1 MDTRTKSPAEK
12 FPIYFCFSNDLV
24 VGETV
29 VSYVLTSINAAT
41 GESSAE
47 DRAYDPGPPEV
58 LEIVKLIYS
67 DSLSSPDVIVVLKDG
82 VEGDEHRIQCVAT
95 TSAGNVYQRDCLLF
109 IQSVVDE
116 SFTKQ
121 PDDAFQF
128 EVSFK
133 RRLDSPEPGDTVTS
147 AAIVAVKE
155 SDGSDAAALVSA
167 PSVVTPKVFVPVLD
181 GTDGETYRLGVRGTT
196 AFGYVHEKFV
206 RMNVQEF

>member
-1 MDTRTKSPAEK
+1 MDTLTKSPIEK
-12 FPIYFCFSNDLV
+12 FPIRFNFSNDLV

-58 LEIVKLIYS
+58 LEIVKVIDS

-82 VEGDEHRIQCVAT
+82 VEDDEHNIQCVAT
-95 TSAGNVYQRDCLLF
+95 TSAGNVYQRDLLLR
-109 IQSVVDE
+109 IHSEVTD

-121 PDDAFQF
+121 PDDAFMF
-128 EVSFK
+128 DVDFT
-133 RRLDSPEPGDTVTS
+133 RRLEAGDTVAS
-147 AAIVAVKE
+147 AAIAAVKE
-155 SDGSDAAALVSA
+155 SDGTDAAALVST
-167 PSVVTPKVFVPVLD
+167 PSVVTPFVSVPVL
-181 GTDGETYRLGVRGTT
+181 GGADGETYRLGIRGTT
-196 AFGYVHEKFV
+196 TAGYVYEKFV

>member
-12 FPIYFCFSNDLV
+12 FPIYFNFSNDLA

-58 LEIVKLIYS
+58 LEIVKVIDS
-67 DSLSSPDVIVVLKDG
+67 DSLSSPDVVVVLKDG
-82 VEGDEHRIQCVAT
+82 VEDDEHRIQCVAT
-95 TSAGNVYQRDCLLF
+95 TSAGNVYQRDLLLF
-109 IQSVVDE
+109 IHSEVID

-121 PDDAFQF
+121 PDDAF
-128 EVSFK
+128 SFDVDFT
-133 RRLDSPEPGDTVTS
+133 RRLDGGDTVDS
-147 AAIVAVKE
+147 AAVAAVKE
-155 SDGSDAAALVSA
+155 SDGSDAAALV
-167 PSVVTPKVFVPVLD
+167 PGSVVSSPLVAVAVID
-181 GTDGETYRLGVRGTT
+181 GEDGETYRLGIQATT
-196 AFGYVHEKFV
+196 AAGYVHEIFV